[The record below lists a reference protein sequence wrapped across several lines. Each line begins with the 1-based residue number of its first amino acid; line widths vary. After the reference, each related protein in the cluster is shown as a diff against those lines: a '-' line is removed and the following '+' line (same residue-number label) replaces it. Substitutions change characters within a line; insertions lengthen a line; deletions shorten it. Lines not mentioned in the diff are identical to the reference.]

1 MAKRPRSRLNDK
13 SNGKTNGKGNNRAVT
28 KRTVLSPEHV
38 EPPTLQIG
46 GKRTLANWAIS
57 HPIGTLLIISVI
69 IVLGGYFLSTL
80 QVDLLPKLIYPQIR
94 VSVSNRGVDPLV
106 MEETVTRVL
115 ESRLATTEDVTKVE
129 SSTSEGRSNIT
140 LSFDYSKNIDLAL
153 RDASTKLDQA
163 RAGLPRE
170 VDPPV
175 IWKADPSQ
183 IPIFELAV
191 SSSSFD
197 LVKLRRWCQEELA
210 DYFMTVAGVAS
221 VDVAGGLEREVQV
234 ILDQKRLQGYGL
246 SVSEVLR
253 AIRDANVDQTGGRV
267 TAGRR
272 EYLSRTEGKIT
283 SVEQLRSV
291 AIPVRGQFGQQRIRL
306 SDIARVEDSHREQ
319 RIFARLNGIPSVK
332 ISIQKQPNANTVEV
346 IDGLK
351 AKMEFLAAN
360 NIIPAG
366 LDIKIVNDQSYY
378 IKNSIS
384 SVTDAAM
391 VGGLLAMIVVGFF
404 LGSWKRTFVIASS
417 IPIAILGTFMM
428 MGLGNLTLNIISLGG
443 LALGIGMLV
452 DNSIVMLENISR
464 HQREHPDPVEAAH
477 FGSNEVLSAVV
488 ASTTTNLAS
497 VLPFLLIVG
506 LAALFFKELI
516 LTISFAI
523 VASLLVAITL
533 VPMLSAQL
541 FKYEL
546 SHQRKI
552 PVWAQWSADWLA
564 RVTERYRKALQWTI
578 HHRTIV
584 LSTILALFVGSI
596 LLAGQLGSEF
606 LPYMD
611 DGRISIRIEMP
622 PSTSVF
628 ETNAVATRLEEII
641 ETMPARASVFST
653 VGGFIFGRG
662 TAEFANRGSVD
673 IQLVPLK
680 ERTISSNDWIAEI
693 RKKIAAAQIPEAR
706 ILVSKP
712 QIRGIRTSS
721 GGSDVSVKIQG
732 PDLTVLASLANEAI
746 ARLRDLEGLS
756 NLNKSVEEAKPELRI
771 QVDRERAAELG
782 ISIREIGETIRTAI
796 DGTIASKYTEGDR
809 EYDIRVL
816 LDRSE
821 VTSLRSVEEL
831 IIYPP
836 MGPATTLRSVARV
849 REGIGPVTI
858 TRENQN
864 RIVEITGDVTG
875 TTRTIGEVTADV
887 HARLDQL
894 ELPAGYS
901 IFYGGQE
908 ETMKE
913 SNRDLIIIILLAI
926 FLVYVVM
933 GIQYESLLNPFV
945 ILTTIP
951 FALIGV
957 IVGLYVTN
965 IPVGATVM
973 LGVILLAG
981 IVVNNSI
988 LLVEFIEIMRR
999 EKGMSKE
1006 EAALAAGPVRLRPI
1020 MMTTLTTVV
1029 GMLPLALGI
1038 GEGSEVLQPLAVSTI
1053 GGLLAATI
1061 ISLLVIPNVYLAL
1074 HDFRERFFARFG
1086 RKGSIETLPTLPK
1099 VIGEKQA
1106 ESVSVS

>member
-1 MAKRPRSRLNDK
+1 MGTPK
-13 SNGKTNGKGNNRAVT
+13 
-28 KRTVLSPEHV
+28 SPESQNNNAKQT
-38 EPPTLQIG
+38 EIARLEIG
-46 GKRTLANWAIS
+46 GRRTLANWAIS
-57 HPIGTLLIISVI
+57 HPVGTMLLVSVI

-94 VSVSNRGVDPLV
+94 VGVSNRGVDPIV
-106 MEETVTRVL
+106 MEETVTRLL

-129 SSTSEGRSNIT
+129 SSTAEGRSNIV

-170 VDPPV
+170 IDPPT

-191 SSSSFD
+191 SSSSMD
-197 LVKLRRWCQEELA
+197 LVRLRRWCQEELA
-210 DYFMTVAGVAS
+210 NYFMTVAGVAS
-221 VDVAGGLEREVQV
+221 VDVAGGLEREIQV
-234 ILDQKRLQGYGL
+234 IIDQKRLQGYGL

-283 SVEQLRSV
+283 SVDQLRAV
-291 AIPVRGQFGQQRIRL
+291 AIHVRGQSGQQRIKL

-319 RIFARLNGIPSVK
+319 RIFARLNGVPSVK

-346 IDGLK
+346 NEGLK
-351 AKMEFLAAN
+351 AKLNFLNAN
-360 NIIPAG
+360 NIIPTG
-366 LDIKIVNDQSYY
+366 VDIKIVNDQSYY
-378 IKNSIS
+378 IKNSLS
-384 SVTDAAM
+384 SVTNAAL
-391 VGGLLAMIVVGFF
+391 VGGLLAMMVVAFF
-404 LGSWKRTFVIASS
+404 LGSWRRTLVIATA
-417 IPIAILGTFMM
+417 IPIAILGTFVM

-443 LALGIGMLV
+443 LALGVGMLV

-477 FGSNEVLSAVV
+477 FGSNEVISAVI
-488 ASTTTNLAS
+488 ASTSTNLAS

-523 VASLLVAITL
+523 IASLLVAITL

-541 FKYEL
+541 FKYEQTHL
-546 SHQRKI
+546 QKT
-552 PVWAQWSADWLA
+552 PAWARWSQSMVAAL
-564 RVTERYRKALQWTI
+564 TEVYRKVLTWTI
-578 HHRTIV
+578 RHKPIV
-584 LSTILALFVGSI
+584 LVGIVLIFVGS
-596 LLAGQLGSEF
+596 LFLFGRLGSEF

-611 DGRISIRIEMP
+611 DGRIGIRIEMP

-628 ETNAVATRLEEII
+628 ETNVVATRLEEII
-641 ETMPARASVFST
+641 NTMPATESVFAT
-653 VGGFIFGRG
+653 VGGFIWGRG
-662 TAEFANRGSVD
+662 TAEFANRGSID

-680 ERTISSNDWIAEI
+680 ERSISSNDWIADV
-693 RKKIAAAQIPEAR
+693 RKKIVAAQIPEAR
-706 ILVSKP
+706 ILVTKS

-732 PDLTVLASLANEAI
+732 PDLGKLAALSNNVM
-746 ARLRDLEGLS
+746 ARLRGLDGLS
-756 NLNKSVEEAKPELRI
+756 NLNKSLEEAKPELRV

-782 ISIREIGETIRTAI
+782 ISIREIGETIRTGI

-809 EYDIRVL
+809 EFDIRVL

-821 VTSLRSVEEL
+821 ITSLKSVEEL

-836 MGPATTLRSVARV
+836 MGPATTLRSVAQV

-864 RIVEITGDVTG
+864 RIAEITGDVAG
-875 TTRTIGEVTADV
+875 TTRTIGEVMTDV
-887 HARLDQL
+887 HARMDGLD
-894 ELPAGYS
+894 LPDGYS
-901 IFYGGQE
+901 IIYGGQE
-908 ETMKE
+908 ETIKE
-913 SNRDLIIIILLAI
+913 NNRTLTIIILLAI

-933 GIQYESLLNPFV
+933 GVQYESLLNPFV

-951 FALIGV
+951 LALIGV
-957 IVGLYVTN
+957 VAGLYITN
-965 IPVGATVM
+965 VPVGATVM

-988 LLVEFIEIMRR
+988 VLVEFIEIMRR
-999 EKGMSKE
+999 DKGMPRE
-1006 EAALAAGPVRLRPI
+1006 EAVMAAGPVRLRPI
-1020 MMTTLTTVV
+1020 LMTTLTTIV
-1029 GMLPLALGI
+1029 GMSPLALGL
-1038 GEGSEVLQPLAVSTI
+1038 GEGSEVLQPLAITTI
-1053 GGLLAATI
+1053 GGLLAAMI
-1061 ISLLVIPNVYLAL
+1061 ISLLVIPNVYLSFHTL
-1074 HDFRERFFARFG
+1074 RDWFFRTILKRDVMAGVSAAVR
-1086 RKGSIETLPTLPK
+1086 IEQPQEAP
-1099 VIGEKQA
+1099 V
-1106 ESVSVS
+1106 VS

>member
-1 MAKRPRSRLNDK
+1 MKNNQQESR
-13 SNGKTNGKGNNRAVT
+13 NNS
-28 KRTVLSPEHV
+28 SPPEV
-38 EPPTLQIG
+38 ARLEIG

-57 HPIGTLLIISVI
+57 HPVGTMLIVSVI

-94 VSVSNRGVDPLV
+94 VNVSNRGVDPLV

-129 SSTSEGRSNIT
+129 SSTTEGRTNIT

-170 VDPPV
+170 IDPPV

-191 SSSSFD
+191 SSSSMD
-197 LVKLRRWCQEELA
+197 LVRLRRWCQEELA
-210 DYFMTVAGVAS
+210 NYFMTVAGVAS
-221 VDVAGGLEREVQV
+221 VDVAGGLEREIQV
-234 ILDQKRLQGYGL
+234 VIDQKRLQGYGL

-253 AIRDANVDQTGGRV
+253 AIRDANMDQTGGRV

-283 SVEQLRSV
+283 SVEQLRAV
-291 AIPVRGQFGQQRIRL
+291 PIPVRAQSGQHRIRL

-319 RIFARLNGIPSVK
+319 RIFARLNSIPSVK

-346 IDGLK
+346 NDGLK
-351 AKMEFLAAN
+351 AKLEYLRAH
-360 NIIPAG
+360 NIIPPG
-366 LDIKIVNDQSYY
+366 VEIRIVNDQSYY

-384 SVTDAAM
+384 SVTDAAL

-404 LGSWKRTFVIASS
+404 LGSWRRTFIIATS
-417 IPIAILGTFMM
+417 IPIAILGTFVM

-443 LALGIGMLV
+443 LALGVGMLV

-477 FGSNEVLSAVV
+477 YGSNEVISAVI

-523 VASLLVAITL
+523 IASLLVAITL

-541 FKYEL
+541 FKYEQTHL
-546 SHQRKI
+546 QQT
-552 PVWAQWSADWLA
+552 PVWAKWSQSL
-564 RVTERYRKALQWTI
+564 VTALTNRYRQALAWTLK
-578 HHRTIV
+578 HRTVV
-584 LSTILALFVGSI
+584 LTSVVLVFVGSMY
-596 LLAGQLGSEF
+596 LFSQLGSEF

-622 PSTSVF
+622 PSTSVH
-628 ETNAVATRLEEII
+628 ETNVVATRLEEII
-641 ETMPARASVFST
+641 NTMPATESVFAT

-662 TAEFANRGSVD
+662 TAEFANRGSID

-680 ERTISSNDWIAEI
+680 ERTISSNEWIAEV

-706 ILVSKP
+706 ILVTKS

-732 PDLTVLASLANEAI
+732 PDLGKLASLANDVMG
-746 ARLRDLEGLS
+746 RLRGIEGLS
-756 NLNKSVEEAKPELRI
+756 NLNKSLEEAKPELRV

-796 DGTIASKYTEGDR
+796 DGTIASRYTEGDR

-816 LDRSE
+816 LDRAE
-821 VTSLRSVEEL
+821 LVSLKSVEDL
-831 IIYPP
+831 IIYPS
-836 MGPATTLRSVARV
+836 MGPPVTLRSVAQV

-864 RIVEITGDVTG
+864 RIVEVTGDVAG
-875 TTRTIGEVTADV
+875 TTRTIGEVMEDV
-887 HARLDQL
+887 HARLDGL
-894 ELPAGYS
+894 ELPDGYS
-901 IFYGGQE
+901 IIYGGQE
-908 ETMKE
+908 ETIKE
-913 SNRDLIIIILLAI
+913 NNRNLMIIILLAI

-951 FALIGV
+951 LALIGV
-957 IVGLYVTN
+957 VVALFVTN

-988 LLVEFIEIMRR
+988 ILVEFIEIMQR
-999 EKGMSKE
+999 EKGMSRE
-1006 EAALAAGPVRLRPI
+1006 EAVLAAGPVRIRPI
-1020 MMTTLTTVV
+1020 LMTTLTTIV
-1029 GMLPLALGI
+1029 GMSPLALGF
-1038 GEGSEVLQPLAVSTI
+1038 GEGSEVLQPLAVATI
-1053 GGLLAATI
+1053 GGLTVATL
-1061 ISLLVIPNVYLAL
+1061 ISLLVIPSVYLSFHAL
-1074 HDFRERFFARFG
+1074 RDWFYVKVLKREIPVRWKKPVGA
-1086 RKGSIETLPTLPK
+1086 KP
-1099 VIGEKQA
+1099 A
-1106 ESVSVS
+1106 EVPVVS